1 MINSKMYYAVL
12 QNKPYSS
19 RLRGLAEACCVKPGK
34 QFQASKNPRASHGPK
49 LDLVTQF
56 PAWLLGHGNPVDCP
70 MDSATRNGCAALRV
84 HRQPVPLGPSTG
96 FPRRRPAAGK
106 RSAFPTTGPFE
117 LAAAG
122 VTDHVNLGPGIGLY
136 CTIHSRQM
144 ESLSPPRPEPAGRN
158 PACQLFGSRP
168 PFGCFQE
175 GPFLKPCLPCR
186 PGPHPPQ
193 GDGCGPGAE
202 RNAGAGGQEKTRCR
216 RISPGRPE
224 GQGAQPKAAG
234 RSRAAAKRRRG
245 PGGAG
250 RGVDWGRGGRNKHGL
265 AATRWPGRPH

>member
-1 MINSKMYYAVL
+1 
-12 QNKPYSS
+12 
-19 RLRGLAEACCVKPGK
+19 
-34 QFQASKNPRASHGPK
+34 
-49 LDLVTQF
+49 
-56 PAWLLGHGNPVDCP
+56 
-70 MDSATRNGCAALRV
+70 MDSALRNGCAALRV
-84 HRQPVPLGPSTG
+84 HKQPVPLGPSTG
-96 FPRRRPAAGK
+96 FPRRRPTAGK

-122 VTDHVNLGPGIGLY
+122 VTDHVNLGPVIGLY
-136 CTIHSRQM
+136 CTIHSWQVDP
-144 ESLSPPRPEPAGRN
+144 LSPPRPEPAGRN

-175 GPFLKPCLPCR
+175 GPFLKTRLPCR

-224 GQGAQPKAAG
+224 GQGAQPKAVG
-234 RSRAAAKRRRG
+234 RSRATAKRRRG